1 MSKYVYPAIFTK
13 EDNGMYSVQFPDIAG
28 CYTDGE
34 SLADALEMAQ
44 DALCLMMYSR
54 EEEGKNVPI
63 SSDIKTIAVNANE
76 FVSLVSCDTLEY
88 RKKYNNSAV
97 KKTLTIPAW
106 LNTIA
111 ENEGVNFSQ
120 VLQDALKTQ
129 LHVS

>member
-120 VLQDALKTQ
+120 VLQDALKTR

>member
-13 EDNGMYSVQFPDIAG
+13 EDNGIYSVQFPDIAG

-54 EEEGKNVPI
+54 EEEGKNVPV

-120 VLQDALKTQ
+120 VLQDALKTR

>member
-54 EEEGKNVPI
+54 EEEGKNVPV

-120 VLQDALKTQ
+120 VLQDALKTR

>member
-44 DALCLMMYSR
+44 DALCLMMYSM
-54 EEEGKNVPI
+54 EEGEKSIPA
-63 SSDIKTIAVNANE
+63 SSDIKAIAVKENE
-76 FVSLVSCDTLEY
+76 FVSLISCDTLGY
-88 RKKYNNSAV
+88 RKQYNNSAV

-120 VLQDALKTQ
+120 ILQDALKTR

>member
-34 SLADALEMAQ
+34 NLADALEMAQ
-44 DALCLMMYSR
+44 DALCLMMYSM
-54 EEEGKNVPI
+54 EEGEKSIPA
-63 SSDIKTIAVNANE
+63 SSDIKAIAVKENE
-76 FVSLVSCDTLEY
+76 LVSLISCDTLEY
-88 RKKYNNSAV
+88 RKQYNNSAV

-120 VLQDALKTQ
+120 ILQDALKTR
-129 LHVS
+129 LNVS